1 MAKSINLV
9 LANFFNAST
18 LFGKACADLIEA
30 RKSGGYRKPETF
42 RPIVMQAA
50 SKFYGVPIVIA
61 ERGTR
66 AGQEVFSQDHKS
78 YEAAKK
84 AVNRA
89 LAVAFDMKGKGNNK
103 GDPVARIEKSIEK
116 LAQEDKAALKRLIKW
131 LREEGHL

>member
-1 MAKSINLV
+1 
-9 LANFFNAST
+9 
-18 LFGKACADLIEA
+18 
-30 RKSGGYRKPETF
+30 
-42 RPIVMQAA
+42 
-50 SKFYGVPIVIA
+50 
-61 ERGTR
+61 
-66 AGQEVFSQDHKS
+66 VFSQDHKS

-131 LREEGHL
+131 LREEGHI